1 MDGAGGPIF
10 LVIFAPMKLPRLLVL
25 GILAITIT
33 LPVWAQAPR
42 SYSSADILQQL
53 QQLKVVGSVLYV
65 GAHPDDENTRL
76 LAYLAKERKFRTAY
90 LSLTRGD
97 GGQNLLGDEQGI
109 ELGLIRTQELLAA
122 RRIDG
127 AEQFFSRA
135 YDFGFCKSAQ
145 EALKIWGED
154 SILADVVWVIRE
166 FQPDVIITRFP
177 EDRRAGHGHH
187 AASAIL
193 AREAFA
199 AAADPTRFPEQFAF
213 GVKPWKAK
221 RLLWNTFNFGGGSNT
236 ISEDQFKMD
245 IGAYNAVLGKS
256 YGEIAAESRS
266 QHKSQGFGVAASR
279 GVSYEYFQ
287 TVAGDAPVHDLMDGV
302 VTDWSRV
309 GLAGVN
315 ASIDSLAAGYDP
327 QKPSA
332 SLPALERLTA
342 QVEDLPG
349 GYWRTYK
356 LRQLHV
362 LENACSGLWT
372 EAYVTH
378 PYLVKGEGTQVTV
391 SLINRGPEPI
401 TITHIMVGTKDS
413 VIHATLPSNV
423 TVTYTIPFQVWDKEP
438 LSQPY
443 WLREEK
449 TEGRFSV
456 DNQRDI
462 GMPQNDPPL
471 SVWVGVEENGGRDI
485 VMPVLYKH
493 TDPVRGELYQPLEI
507 VPALLVYFV
516 PGTILDNLVP
526 VFHPT
531 LKLTVVPTTNIPGA
545 NLAVSLAGTKQM
557 MLITEGAVNLER
569 DKSYQYEIPYNEK
582 FMKVLRDSSFEV
594 SVILRTGDTSSTYSA
609 GLKEIDYAHIP
620 FIHYFHGTS
629 TKVIGEQVKVKGKR
643 VGYIVGAGD
652 KMPGCLELMG
662 YEVIDL
668 RETDILSG
676 DLSRFDAIVTGVR
689 AFNTQPWLRNVM
701 PRLMDYVKNG
711 GVLLEQYNNYNGLVT
726 PNLGPYPFHVGGGR
740 VTDETAEVTFL
751 DPANAVL
758 HYPNEITSA
767 DFNDWIQER
776 GLYYV
781 DVPEDNALDPHYKA
795 VLGMQDPGESIQKGS
810 LIVGQYGKGKFVYT
824 SLAFF
829 RQLPAAVP
837 GAYRL
842 FANLL
847 APPPPVQ

>member
-1 MDGAGGPIF
+1 MMLF
-10 LVIFAPMKLPRLLVL
+10 QRQLLVL
-25 GILAITIT
+25 LGALAMV
-33 LPVWAQAPR
+33 PAFSQAPR

-53 QQLKVVGSVLYV
+53 QQLRVVGSVLYV

-76 LAYLAKERKFRTAY
+76 LAYLAREKKYRTAY

-135 YDFGFCKSAQ
+135 YDFGFCKSAD
-145 EALKIWGED
+145 EALKIWGKD
-154 SILADVVWVIRE
+154 SILADAVWVIRE

-221 RLLWNTFNFGGGSNT
+221 RILWNTFNFGGNNT
-236 ISEDQFKMD
+236 TSEDQLKMD
-245 IGAYNAVLGKS
+245 IGAYNEVLGKS

-266 QHKSQGFGVAASR
+266 QHKSQGFGVPSSR
-279 GVSYEYFQ
+279 GQSFEYFT

-302 VTDWSRV
+302 TTDWSRV
-309 GLAGVN
+309 NAPDVD
-315 ASIDSLAAGYDP
+315 ASIDSLINAYNP
-327 QKPSA
+327 LHPSA
-332 SLPALERLTA
+332 SLPALERLTNRV
-342 QVEDLPG
+342 VELPT
-349 GYWRTYK
+349 GYWRNYK
-356 LRQLHV
+356 LHQLHI
-362 LENACSGLWT
+362 LEDACIGLWT
-372 EAYVTH
+372 EAYVTR
-378 PYLVKGEGTQVTV
+378 PYLVKGEPAQVTV
-391 SLINRGPEPI
+391 SIINRGAVPMK
-401 TITHIMVGTKDS
+401 TTHVMVGTVDS
-413 VIHATLPSNV
+413 AIHVVLSPNV
-423 TVTYTIPFQVWDKEP
+423 PFTFTIPIQVWDKEP

-443 WLREEK
+443 WLRAEK

-456 DNQRDI
+456 DNQREI

-471 SVWVGVEENGGRDI
+471 TAYIGIEGNDI
-485 VMPVLYKH
+485 ADLTMPVMYKH

-516 PGTILDNLVP
+516 PGTILDNLQP
-526 VFHPT
+526 VFHPA
-531 LKLTVVPTTNIPGA
+531 LKLTVVAMTNIHA
-545 NLAVSLAGTKQM
+545 SLGISLTSQKQT
-557 MLITEGAVNLER
+557 MLISKGDVSLER
-569 DKSYQYEIPYNEK
+569 DKSYQYEIPYNEQ
-582 FMKVLRDSSFEV
+582 FMKNQRGGAFDV
-594 SVILRTGDTSSTYSA
+594 SVLLNEGNVSSTYSA
-609 GLKEIDYAHIP
+609 GLKEIDYPHIP

-629 TKVIGEQVKVKGKR
+629 TTVIGEPVKVRGKR
-643 VGYIVGAGD
+643 IGYITGAGD
-652 KMPGCLELMG
+652 KVPGCLELMG

-668 RETDILSG
+668 RETDILG
-676 DLSRFDAIVTGVR
+676 QDLSHFDAIVTGVR

-701 PRLMDYVKNG
+701 PRLMDYVKDG

-740 VTDETAEVTFL
+740 VTDETAEVSML
-751 DPANAVL
+751 DPANAAL
-758 HYPNEITSA
+758 HYPNEITAA
-767 DFNDWIQER
+767 DFNNWIQER

-781 DVPEDNALDPHYKA
+781 DAEGLDPHYKA
-795 VLGMQDPGESIQKGS
+795 ILGMQDPGESIQKGA

-847 APPPPVQ
+847 APPVQ